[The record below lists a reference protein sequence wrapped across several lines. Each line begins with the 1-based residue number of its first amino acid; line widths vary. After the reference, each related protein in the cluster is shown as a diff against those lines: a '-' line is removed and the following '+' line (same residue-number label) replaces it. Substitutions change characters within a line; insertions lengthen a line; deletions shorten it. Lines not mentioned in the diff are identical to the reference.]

1 MAVSA
6 AVLGSAV
13 LHASWNALVKGVK
26 DHLVGFVALNLGA
39 GAVCMLVVPFVTAPA
54 RRAWPYL
61 AVSVVIHVGY
71 QALLLQSYRV
81 GDLNQVYPIA
91 RGTAPLLVALLAVPL
106 ADERLGAIQLAGVAA
121 IGGGLISLAHVR
133 DWLRPGPASGSA
145 SGLRGRPG
153 AASGLRGR
161 PGAASGLRGRPGA
174 AFGLRGPPPA
184 LAFAFA
190 TGLLITAYSVIDGLG
205 VRRAESTLG
214 YAAWLV
220 LIESVSIPS
229 FALLRERARVRQA
242 WRSTWRLAGL
252 GGVLSVTAYA
262 IVLWA
267 QTRGALAAVTAL
279 RETGVIVAAIIGTV
293 VFHEHFGRR
302 RLVAAVLVAAG
313 VVLLNIG

>member
-1 MAVSA
+1 VSA

-13 LHASWNALVKGVK
+13 LHATWNALAKAVK

-39 GAVCMLVVPFVTAPA
+39 GAVCLLVVPFVDTPA
-54 RRAWPYL
+54 RRAWPFL
-61 AVSVVIHVGY
+61 ALSVVIHVGY

-81 GDLNQVYPIA
+81 GDLSQVYPIA
-91 RGTAPLLVALLAVPL
+91 RGTAPLLVALLAIPL
-106 ADERLGAIQLAGVAA
+106 AHEQLGVIQLAGVVA
-121 IGGGLISLAHVR
+121 IGSGLISLAHLR
-133 DWLRPGPASGSA
+133 DWRAANPA
-145 SGLRGRPG
+145 RGHG
-153 AASGLRGR
+153 
-161 PGAASGLRGRPGA
+161 
-174 AFGLRGPPPA
+174 GPPPA

-190 TGLLITAYSVIDGLG
+190 TGLLITAYSVVDGLG
-205 VRRAESTLG
+205 VRRADSTLG

-220 LIESVSIPS
+220 LLESVSIPL
-229 FALLRERARVRQA
+229 FALFRHRARVRQA
-242 WRSTWRLAGL
+242 WRSTWRLTAL

-279 RETGVIVAAIIGTV
+279 RETGVIVAAVIGTV

-302 RLVAAVLVAAG
+302 RLVAAFLVATG

>member
-1 MAVSA
+1 
-6 AVLGSAV
+6 
-13 LHASWNALVKGVK
+13 LHATWNALAKSVK

-39 GAVCMLVVPFVTAPA
+39 GAVCLLVVPFVAAPA

-61 AVSVVIHVGY
+61 ALSVVIHVGY

-81 GDLNQVYPIA
+81 GDFNQVYPIA
-91 RGTAPLLVALLAVPL
+91 RGTAPLLVALLAAPL
-106 ADERLGAIQLAGVAA
+106 ADERLGALQLAGVVA
-121 IGGGLISLAHVR
+121 IGSGLISLAHVR
-133 DWLRPGPASGSA
+133 DWLRPARGRPGPSP
-145 SGLRGRPG
+145 GLRGRP
-153 AASGLRGR
+153 
-161 PGAASGLRGRPGA
+161 
-174 AFGLRGPPPA
+174 GPPPA

-190 TGLLITAYSVIDGLG
+190 TGLLITAYSLVDGLG

-220 LIESVSIPS
+220 LIESMSIPV
-229 FALLRERARVRQA
+229 FALLRERARVRRA
-242 WRSTWRLAGL
+242 WRTTWRPAGS

-279 RETGVIVAAIIGTV
+279 RETGVIVAAVIGTV

-302 RLVAAVLVAAG
+302 RLVAAIFVATG
-313 VVLLNIG
+313 VVLLNVG

>member
-1 MAVSA
+1 VSA

-13 LHASWNALVKGVK
+13 LHATWNALAKAVK

-39 GAVCMLVVPFVTAPA
+39 GAVCLLVVPFVDTPA
-54 RRAWPYL
+54 RRAWPFL
-61 AVSVVIHVGY
+61 ALSVVIHVGY

-81 GDLNQVYPIA
+81 GDLSQVYPIA
-91 RGTAPLLVALLAVPL
+91 RGTAPLLVALLAIPL
-106 ADERLGAIQLAGVAA
+106 AHEQLGVIQLAGVVA
-121 IGGGLISLAHVR
+121 IGSGLISLAHLR
-133 DWLRPGPASGSA
+133 DWRGANPA
-145 SGLRGRPG
+145 RGHG
-153 AASGLRGR
+153 
-161 PGAASGLRGRPGA
+161 
-174 AFGLRGPPPA
+174 GPPPA

-190 TGLLITAYSVIDGLG
+190 TGLLITAYSVVDGLG
-205 VRRAESTLG
+205 VRRADSTLG

-220 LIESVSIPS
+220 LLESVSIPL
-229 FALLRERARVRQA
+229 FALFRHRARVRQA
-242 WRSTWRLAGL
+242 WRSTWRLTAL

-279 RETGVIVAAIIGTV
+279 RETGVIVAAVIGTV

-302 RLVAAVLVAAG
+302 RLVAAFLVATG

>member
-1 MAVSA
+1 VAVSA

-13 LHASWNALVKGVK
+13 LHATWNALAKAVK

-39 GAVCMLVVPFVTAPA
+39 GAVCLLVVPFVDAPA

-61 AVSVVIHVGY
+61 ALSVVIHVGY

-106 ADERLGAIQLAGVAA
+106 AHERLGAIQLAGVVA
-121 IGGGLISLAHVR
+121 IGGGLISLAQLR
-133 DWLRPGPASGSA
+133 DWVAAGPAR
-145 SGLRGRPG
+145 GLRGRP
-153 AASGLRGR
+153 
-161 PGAASGLRGRPGA
+161 
-174 AFGLRGPPPA
+174 GPPPA

-190 TGLLITAYSVIDGLG
+190 TGLLITAYSVVDGLG

-220 LIESVSIPS
+220 LIESLSIPL

-242 WRSTWRLAGL
+242 WHSTWRLAGL
-252 GGVLSVTAYA
+252 GGLLSVTAYA

-279 RETGVIVAAIIGTV
+279 RETGVIVAAVIGTV

-302 RLVAAVLVAAG
+302 RVVAAVLVATG
-313 VVLLNIG
+313 VVLLNVG

>member
-1 MAVSA
+1 VR
-6 AVLGSAV
+6 
-13 LHASWNALVKGVK
+13 

-39 GAVCMLVVPFVTAPA
+39 GAVCLLVVPFVAAPA

-61 AVSVVIHVGY
+61 ALSVVVHVGY

-81 GDLNQVYPIA
+81 GDFNQVYPIA

-106 ADERLGAIQLAGVAA
+106 ADERLGALQLAGVVA
-121 IGGGLISLAHVR
+121 IGSGLISLAHVR
-133 DWLRPGPASGSA
+133 DWLRPGPGP
-145 SGLRGRPG
+145 RGRPG
-153 AASGLRGR
+153 P
-161 PGAASGLRGRPGA
+161 PGPRR
-174 AFGLRGPPPA
+174 PPPA

-190 TGLLITAYSVIDGLG
+190 TGVLITAYSLVDGLG

-220 LIESVSIPS
+220 LIESVSIPA
-229 FALLRERARVRQA
+229 FALLRERARVRRA
-242 WRSTWRLAGL
+242 WRASWRPAGA

-279 RETGVIVAAIIGTV
+279 RETGVIVAAVIGTV

-302 RLVAAVLVAAG
+302 RLVAALLVATG
-313 VVLLNIG
+313 VVLLNVG

>member
-1 MAVSA
+1 M
-6 AVLGSAV
+6 
-13 LHASWNALVKGVK
+13 HATWNALAKSVK
-26 DHLVGFVALNLGA
+26 DHLVGFVALNVGA
-39 GAVCMLVVPFVTAPA
+39 GAVCLLVVPFVAAPA

-61 AVSVVIHVGY
+61 ALSVVVHVGY

-81 GDLNQVYPIA
+81 GDFNQVYPIA

-106 ADERLGAIQLAGVAA
+106 ADERLGALKLAGVVA
-121 IGGGLISLAHVR
+121 IGSGLISLAHVR
-133 DWLRPGPASGSA
+133 DWLRPG
-145 SGLRGRPG
+145 RGR
-153 AASGLRGR
+153 
-161 PGAASGLRGRPGA
+161 
-174 AFGLRGPPPA
+174 RGPPPA

-190 TGLLITAYSVIDGLG
+190 TGLLITAYSLIDGLG

-220 LIESVSIPS
+220 LIESASIPV
-229 FALLRERARVRQA
+229 FALVRKRPRLRREWSSS
-242 WRSTWRLAGL
+242 WRRAGL

-279 RETGVIVAAIIGTV
+279 RETGVIVAAVIGTV

-302 RLVAAVLVAAG
+302 RLVAAVLVATG
-313 VVLLNIG
+313 VVLLNVG

>member
-133 DWLRPGPASGSA
+133 DWLRPG
-145 SGLRGRPG
+145 
-153 AASGLRGR
+153 AAS
-161 PGAASGLRGRPGA
+161 
-174 AFGLRGPPPA
+174 GLRGPPPA

-220 LIESVSIPS
+220 LIESVTIPS
-229 FALLRERARVRQA
+229 FALLRERARVRHA

>member
-1 MAVSA
+1 MAVTA

-13 LHASWNALVKGVK
+13 LHATWNALVKNVE
-26 DHLVGFVALNLGA
+26 DHLVGFSALNVGA
-39 GAVCMLVVPFVTAPA
+39 GAVCLLVVPFVDAPE

-61 AVSVVIHVGY
+61 ALSVAVHVGY
-71 QALLLQSYRV
+71 QAMLLQAYKV
-81 GDLNQVYPIA
+81 GDLSQVYPIA

-106 ADERLGAIQLAGVAA
+106 ADEQLGALALAGVVA

-133 DWLRPGPASGSA
+133 DGLGSE
-145 SGLRGRPG
+145 RT
-153 AASGLRGR
+153 
-161 PGAASGLRGRPGA
+161 
-174 AFGLRGPPPA
+174 PA

-190 TGLLITAYSVIDGLG
+190 TGLLITAYSMIDGLG
-205 VRRAESTLG
+205 VRRAGSPLG

-220 LIESVSIPS
+220 LLESSAIPAY
-229 FALLRERARVRQA
+229 ALLRERPRMRRY
-242 WRSTWRLAGL
+242 WRATWRLAVL

-279 RETGVIVAAIIGTV
+279 RETGVIVAAVIGTV

-302 RLVAAVLVAAG
+302 RVVAAVLVAAG
-313 VVLLNIG
+313 VVLLNLG

>member
-1 MAVSA
+1 VAVSA

-133 DWLRPGPASGSA
+133 DWLRAGPASGSA

-161 PGAASGLRGRPGA
+161 PGAAS
-174 AFGLRGPPPA
+174 GLRGPPPA

-220 LIESVSIPS
+220 LIESVTIPS

>member
-1 MAVSA
+1 VAVTA

-13 LHASWNALVKGVK
+13 LHATWNALAKAVK
-26 DHLVGFVALNLGA
+26 DHLVGFVALNVGA
-39 GAVCMLVVPFVTAPA
+39 GAVCLLVVPFVAAPA
-54 RRAWPYL
+54 RRAWPYIAL
-61 AVSVVIHVGY
+61 SVVIHVGY

-81 GDLNQVYPIA
+81 GDLSQVYPVA

-106 ADERLGAIQLAGVAA
+106 AHEQLGVIQLAGVVA
-121 IGGGLISLAHVR
+121 IGSGLISLAHLH
-133 DWLRPGPASGSA
+133 DWLRPGDAR
-145 SGLRGRPG
+145 GLRGRPG
-153 AASGLRGR
+153 PARGLRGR
-161 PGAASGLRGRPGA
+161 P
-174 AFGLRGPPPA
+174 GPPPA

-190 TGLLITAYSVIDGLG
+190 TGLLITAYSVVDGLG

-220 LIESVSIPS
+220 LIESLSIPL
-229 FALLRERARVRQA
+229 FALVRQRARVRQA

-279 RETGVIVAAIIGTV
+279 RETGVIVAAVIGTV

-313 VVLLNIG
+313 VVLLNVG

>member
-1 MAVSA
+1 M
-6 AVLGSAV
+6 
-13 LHASWNALVKGVK
+13 K

-39 GAVCMLVVPFVTAPA
+39 GAVCLLVVPFVAAPA

-61 AVSVVIHVGY
+61 ALSVVIHVGY

-81 GDLNQVYPIA
+81 GDFNQVYPIA

-106 ADERLGAIQLAGVAA
+106 ADERLGALQLAGVVT
-121 IGGGLISLAHVR
+121 IGSGLISLALVR
-133 DWLRPGPASGSA
+133 DWLRPARGRPGPAL
-145 SGLRGRPG
+145 GLRGRP
-153 AASGLRGR
+153 
-161 PGAASGLRGRPGA
+161 
-174 AFGLRGPPPA
+174 GPPPA

-190 TGLLITAYSVIDGLG
+190 TGLLITAYSLVDGLG

-220 LIESVSIPS
+220 LIESVSIPV
-229 FALLRERARVRQA
+229 FGLLRERARVRRA
-242 WRSTWRLAGL
+242 WRTTWRPAGI

-279 RETGVIVAAIIGTV
+279 RETGVIVAAVIGTV

-302 RLVAAVLVAAG
+302 RLVAAVLVATG
-313 VVLLNIG
+313 VVLLNVG

>member
-1 MAVSA
+1 VAVSA

-39 GAVCMLVVPFVTAPA
+39 GAVCMLVAPFVTAPA

-81 GDLNQVYPIA
+81 GDFNQVYPIA

-133 DWLRPGPASGSA
+133 DWLRAGPAAGSA
-145 SGLRGRPG
+145 SRLR
-153 AASGLRGR
+153 A
-161 PGAASGLRGRPGA
+161 RPGA

-190 TGLLITAYSVIDGLG
+190 TGLLITAYSVVDGLG

-302 RLVAAVLVAAG
+302 RLVAAVLVASG